1 MRVFMLAT
9 TLAALAAGLPAL
21 AGDTIHADESP
32 RLLKVIDGDTIHL
45 GDEKFRLEG
54 FDAAEIHQ
62 AQCEAERRLG
72 ELTKQRL
79 EQLVNSGPVD
89 IIRDERPK
97 QPDFFHRTLAHFLVD
112 GEDVGCILIR
122 EGYARPWRGRR
133 EDWCVKTDFRKVAD
147 LHADCLSTSS
157 IDPR

>member
-1 MRVFMLAT
+1 MLAT

-21 AGDTIHADESP
+21 AGDTIRAGESA
-32 RLLKVIDGDTIHL
+32 RLLRVIDGDTIHL

-54 FDAAEIHQ
+54 FDAAEIHH

-72 ELTKQRL
+72 VLTKLRL
-79 EQLVNSGPVD
+79 EQLLQLGPPE
-89 IIRDERPK
+89 IRRAPP
-97 QPDFFHRTLAHFLVD
+97 PDQTDRYRRTLAQVFVN

-133 EDWCVKTDFRKVAD
+133 ENWCVKTDFRKVAD
-147 LHADCLSTSS
+147 KQQVDCTTTSS
-157 IDPR
+157 IDIR